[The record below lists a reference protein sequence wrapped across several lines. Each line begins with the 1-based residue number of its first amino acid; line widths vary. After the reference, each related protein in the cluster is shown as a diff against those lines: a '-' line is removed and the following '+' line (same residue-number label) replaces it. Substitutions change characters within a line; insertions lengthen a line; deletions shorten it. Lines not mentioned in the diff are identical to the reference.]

1 MVLSTQT
8 AECSGRTHRSTQD
21 GNDRMPGKTGWG
33 RVTAREALWSTPG
46 PLKPAH
52 IRWHKALFHL
62 ELGQYGAVLERY
74 DGPMRASAS
83 PVAGLAAVG

>member
-1 MVLSTQT
+1 MEMTGCPEDGVGVDDGARGVAVT
-8 AECSGRTHRSTQD
+8 SGHL
-21 GNDRMPGKTGWG
+21 N
-33 RVTAREALWSTPG
+33 
-46 PLKPAH
+46 
-52 IRWHKALFHL
+52 LFHL

>member
-1 MVLSTQT
+1 MAV
-8 AECSGRTHRSTQD
+8 
-21 GNDRMPGKTGWG
+21 
-33 RVTAREALWSTPG
+33 REALWSTPR

-52 IRWHKALFHL
+52 ICWHKALFHL